1 MLIKNWNKKCDMIL
15 VQIIVI
21 SWILG
26 LGIIGIN
33 VYYLI
38 TAFVGWIIHSSL
50 PKVAN
55 VFIGIIV
62 FPLMALYIVSVIYLT
77 FRKDTVITF
86 VEVKDDP
93 AMQTHME
100 KGFVSD
106 GQLELSNA
114 PYREDLVDIPLP
126 ERPRLWVKCNTK
138 FTLLSSHFNE
148 QWEYDDG

>member
-1 MLIKNWNKKCDMIL
+1 M
-15 VQIIVI
+15 QIIVI

-62 FPLMALYIVSVIYLT
+62 FPLMALYIISVIYLT
-77 FRKDTVITF
+77 FRKDTVKTF

-93 AMQTHME
+93 TMQTHME
-100 KGFVSD
+100 KGFVND

-126 ERPRLWVKCNTK
+126 EGPRL
-138 FTLLSSHFNE
+138 
-148 QWEYDDG
+148 

>member
-1 MLIKNWNKKCDMIL
+1 LKYCYNKKLKQKFDIIL
-15 VQIIVI
+15 AQIIVI

-38 TAFVGWIIHSSL
+38 TAFVGWLIHSTL

-62 FPLMALYIVSVIYLT
+62 FPLMALYVVSVIYLT
-77 FRKDTVITF
+77 FRKDTVKTF

-93 AMQTHME
+93 AMQTHVE
-100 KGFVSD
+100 KGFVND
-106 GQLELSNA
+106 GQVELSYA
-114 PYREDLVDIPLP
+114 PYREDLADIALP
-126 ERPRLWVKCNTK
+126 EGPRL
-138 FTLLSSHFNE
+138 
-148 QWEYDDG
+148 

>member
-1 MLIKNWNKKCDMIL
+1 M

-77 FRKDTVITF
+77 FRKDTVKTF

-93 AMQTHME
+93 TMQTHME
-100 KGFVSD
+100 KGFVND

-126 ERPRLWVKCNTK
+126 EGPRL
-138 FTLLSSHFNE
+138 
-148 QWEYDDG
+148 

>member
-1 MLIKNWNKKCDMIL
+1 M
-15 VQIIVI
+15 QIIVI

-26 LGIIGIN
+26 FGIISIN

-50 PKVAN
+50 PKVAT

-77 FRKDTVITF
+77 FRKDVVKTF

-93 AMQTHME
+93 AMQTHVE
-100 KGFVSD
+100 KGFVNN
-106 GQLELSNA
+106 GQVELNHA
-114 PYREDLVDIPLP
+114 PYREDLADIALP
-126 ERPRLWVKCNTK
+126 EGPRL
-138 FTLLSSHFNE
+138 
-148 QWEYDDG
+148 

>member
-1 MLIKNWNKKCDMIL
+1 M

-33 VYYLI
+33 VYYLS
-38 TAFVGWIIHSSL
+38 TAFVGWLIHSSL

-62 FPLMALYIVSVIYLT
+62 FPLMALYVTAVIYLT
-77 FRKDTVITF
+77 FRKDTVKTYIET
-86 VEVKDDP
+86 KNDP

-100 KGFVSD
+100 KGFMD
-106 GQLELSNA
+106 NGQLELNHV
-114 PYREDLVDIPLP
+114 PYREDLADIPLP
-126 ERPRLWVKCNTK
+126 E
-138 FTLLSSHFNE
+138 
-148 QWEYDDG
+148 

>member
-1 MLIKNWNKKCDMIL
+1 MIL
-15 VQIIVI
+15 SFELPFALIPLLKFSSSSTKMGPHKNSMIIIVI

-77 FRKDTVITF
+77 FRKDTVKTF

-93 AMQTHME
+93 TMQTHME
-100 KGFVSD
+100 KGFVND

-126 ERPRLWVKCNTK
+126 EGPRL
-138 FTLLSSHFNE
+138 
-148 QWEYDDG
+148 